1 MFIPYSRGFFFLQI
15 YVLNLQ
21 IYPGANH
28 DLNYMDLD
36 GNKVDAL
43 KHLYTSMEDFFDKDC
58 NFADENSLRREI
70 ER

>member
-1 MFIPYSRGFFFLQI
+1 M
-15 YVLNLQ
+15 NLQ

-36 GNKVDAL
+36 GNSVDAL

-58 NFADENSLRREI
+58 NFERDENWIKREI
-70 ER
+70 EK

>member
-1 MFIPYSRGFFFLQI
+1 MNFIFNLSFQTFNI
-15 YVLNLQ
+15 NLQ

-36 GNKVDAL
+36 GNSVDAL

-58 NFADENSLRREI
+58 NFADEKSLRREN